1 MEGWDQ
7 TLIPT
12 NNSVI
17 FVEKKNTTTIYI
29 HKKAHPFFILYKN
42 QKKKT
47 QKYVKKIKIKF
58 FSSQDNK
65 HLFI

>member
-17 FVEKKNTTTIYI
+17 FVEKKIQQQFIYTKKLI
-29 HKKAHPFFILYKN
+29 HFLYFTKI
-42 QKKKT
+42 KKK
-47 QKYVKKIKIKF
+47 KHKNMLKK
-58 FSSQDNK
+58 
-65 HLFI
+65 